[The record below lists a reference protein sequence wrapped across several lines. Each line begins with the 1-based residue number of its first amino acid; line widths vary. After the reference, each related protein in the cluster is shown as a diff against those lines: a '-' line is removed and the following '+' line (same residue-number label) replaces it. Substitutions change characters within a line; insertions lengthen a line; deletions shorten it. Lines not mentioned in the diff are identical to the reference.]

1 MPSDRKGRFTLK
13 DVINYKYMFN
23 SCELSLCV
31 RFLEVYTFLKVY
43 FKVDEYISQCF
54 LQSTKTVQISTV
66 ELLTVVHASVHDKIF
81 ERNRETERGQ
91 RVEKKKE
98 SGMFVSIIFHKR
110 CL

>member
-1 MPSDRKGRFTLK
+1 
-13 DVINYKYMFN
+13 MFN

-31 RFLEVYTFLKVY
+31 CLLEFYTFLKVY

-54 LQSTKTVQISTV
+54 VQSTKTVQISTA

-91 RVEKKKE
+91 RVERRKKE
-98 SGMFVSIIFHKR
+98 SGMIVIIIFHKR